1 MEQYASPESN
11 ARGKVLQARPSN
23 LLTSIMQFEKIFAIS
38 LPERTDKQDG
48 MTVAASLSN
57 ISVEFLP
64 GVYGADVSPKA
75 RPLGFDRKLTVVGSW
90 RAHMNVAAKMVAENI
105 QTALI
110 FEDDADWDVALK
122 YQMVEFAR
130 GSRFLLNT
138 SPRKQ
143 PKSPYGDGWDMLWL
157 GHCGILEQPS
167 DPRRWIIPDDP
178 TVAPSDFHKH
188 LVDTPT
194 IEPFGKEHTRMIFRS
209 ANGCCV
215 AAYALSLSGARKTL
229 NMMSLRAWDG
239 PVDWGW
245 NDLCRDQITNF
256 TCIAPFP
263 QLFGPHRAAG
273 NQSRWS
279 DIETIAGEDL
289 PGKAHSLYLVF
300 PTRLNIEALLTGST
314 RFQSQHGPEMEFE
327 DIIKFKGHADL
338 ASFELPQ
345 KLVG

>member
-1 MEQYASPESN
+1 
-11 ARGKVLQARPSN
+11 
-23 LLTSIMQFEKIFAIS
+23 MQFEKIFAIS

-48 MTVAASLSN
+48 MKVAASLSN

-64 GVYGADVSPKA
+64 GINGADVSPKA
-75 RPLGFDRKLTVVGSW
+75 RPLGFDRKSSVIGSW
-90 RAHMNVAAKMVAENI
+90 RAHMNVAAKMIAENI
-105 QTALI
+105 QSALI

-138 SPRKQ
+138 PLRKQ
-143 PKSPYGDGWDMLWL
+143 PKSPYGEGWDMLWL
-157 GHCGILEQPS
+157 GHCGILEQRS
-167 DPRRWIIPDDP
+167 DPRRWIITDDA
-178 TVAPSDFHKH
+178 TVTPSEFHNDN
-188 LVDTPT
+188 VDTPT
-194 IEPFGKEHTRMIFRS
+194 LEPFGKEHTRMVFRS

-245 NDLCRDQITNF
+245 NDLCRDGITNF
-256 TCIAPFP
+256 ICIAPFP
-263 QLFGPHRAAG
+263 QLFGAHRPAG

-279 DIETIAGEDL
+279 DIETIPGKDHV
-289 PGKAHSLYLVF
+289 GKAHSLYLVF

-314 RFQSQHGPEMEFE
+314 RFHSQYGPEMALE
-327 DIIKFKGHADL
+327 DIIRFQGHADV
-338 ASFELPQ
+338 ASFELPL
-345 KLVG
+345 KPVA